1 MKVNFKQSH
10 AGNYAAGRSGPV
22 EYIVIHY
29 TSNQGDTAK
38 NNADYFAREKV
49 GASAHYFCDENEIWQ
64 SVKDTDTAWHCGAKT
79 YRHPDCRNANS
90 IGVEICMN
98 DKKGNVRQGSIATA
112 AELVRYLM
120 QRYGVPVDR
129 VIRHY
134 DVTGKYCLP
143 TDSTELLT
151 KSGWKNIKDVKVSD
165 LVASYIPASDSIEF
179 QEVLDTVEPYTD
191 TVIKNRCLEATADH
205 RMYTKPN
212 CRNSTSFRE
221 TRWGDILQGGAQ
233 HVVKNG
239 AVYHG
244 EGLELSDDEIRFLVW
259 VQGDGHYMEKDGCV
273 YGIEFH
279 LKKDRKILRIKSIL
293 EDLGIRY
300 TVCSKSDG
308 STSIRIY
315 GNEHISFSESWLSGK
330 KFNYSWI
337 EMSERQFDVF
347 WNEILMVDGH
357 LSDRSE
363 LYTSAIESNLDV
375 VQAICSTKGC
385 RTNKTTIG
393 HSGGYDRPIAL
404 IRTRSNHSVGGSRK
418 TVEKRECEVSCITV
432 PSGYI
437 LIRQNGR
444 TFIVGNCP
452 GPMVDDPA
460 LWAAFKQ
467 SLTQTEDDSVRYK
480 YYDDMPDWA
489 KPTVSKLVKKGYLKG
504 EGGGVLNLTED
515 TLKVLVVN
523 DRAGCYGE

>member
-1 MKVNFKQSH
+1 MRINFKQSH

-49 GASAHYFCDENEIWQ
+49 GASAHYFCDESEIWQ
-64 SVKDTDTAWHCGAKT
+64 SVKDSDTAWHCGAKT
-79 YRHPDCRNANS
+79 YRHPECRNVNS

-134 DVTGKYCLP
+134 DVTGK
-143 TDSTELLT
+143 
-151 KSGWKNIKDVKVSD
+151 
-165 LVASYIPASDSIEF
+165 
-179 QEVLDTVEPYTD
+179 
-191 TVIKNRCLEATADH
+191 H
-205 RMYTKPN
+205 
-212 CRNSTSFRE
+212 
-221 TRWGDILQGGAQ
+221 
-233 HVVKNG
+233 
-239 AVYHG
+239 
-244 EGLELSDDEIRFLVW
+244 
-259 VQGDGHYMEKDGCV
+259 
-273 YGIEFH
+273 
-279 LKKDRKILRIKSIL
+279 
-293 EDLGIRY
+293 
-300 TVCSKSDG
+300 
-308 STSIRIY
+308 
-315 GNEHISFSESWLSGK
+315 
-330 KFNYSWI
+330 
-337 EMSERQFDVF
+337 
-347 WNEILMVDGH
+347 
-357 LSDRSE
+357 
-363 LYTSAIESNLDV
+363 
-375 VQAICSTKGC
+375 
-385 RTNKTTIG
+385 
-393 HSGGYDRPIAL
+393 
-404 IRTRSNHSVGGSRK
+404 
-418 TVEKRECEVSCITV
+418 
-432 PSGYI
+432 
-437 LIRQNGR
+437 
-444 TFIVGNCP
+444 CP

-515 TLKVLVVN
+515 ILKVLVVN

>member
-1 MKVNFKQSH
+1 MKINFKQSH
-10 AGNYAAGRSGPV
+10 SGNYAAGRSGPV

-79 YRHPDCRNANS
+79 YRHPECRNANS

-134 DVTGKYCLP
+134 DVTGKYC
-143 TDSTELLT
+143 
-151 KSGWKNIKDVKVSD
+151 
-165 LVASYIPASDSIEF
+165 
-179 QEVLDTVEPYTD
+179 
-191 TVIKNRCLEATADH
+191 
-205 RMYTKPN
+205 
-212 CRNSTSFRE
+212 
-221 TRWGDILQGGAQ
+221 
-233 HVVKNG
+233 
-239 AVYHG
+239 
-244 EGLELSDDEIRFLVW
+244 
-259 VQGDGHYMEKDGCV
+259 
-273 YGIEFH
+273 
-279 LKKDRKILRIKSIL
+279 
-293 EDLGIRY
+293 
-300 TVCSKSDG
+300 
-308 STSIRIY
+308 
-315 GNEHISFSESWLSGK
+315 
-330 KFNYSWI
+330 
-337 EMSERQFDVF
+337 
-347 WNEILMVDGH
+347 
-357 LSDRSE
+357 
-363 LYTSAIESNLDV
+363 
-375 VQAICSTKGC
+375 
-385 RTNKTTIG
+385 
-393 HSGGYDRPIAL
+393 
-404 IRTRSNHSVGGSRK
+404 
-418 TVEKRECEVSCITV
+418 
-432 PSGYI
+432 
-437 LIRQNGR
+437 
-444 TFIVGNCP
+444 P

-504 EGGGVLNLTED
+504 EGSGVLNLTED

>member
-1 MKVNFKQSH
+1 MKINFKQSH

-79 YRHPDCRNANS
+79 YRHPECRNANS

-98 DKKGNVRQGSIATA
+98 DKKGNVRQGSIAAA

-134 DVTGKYCLP
+134 DVTGKY
-143 TDSTELLT
+143 
-151 KSGWKNIKDVKVSD
+151 
-165 LVASYIPASDSIEF
+165 
-179 QEVLDTVEPYTD
+179 
-191 TVIKNRCLEATADH
+191 
-205 RMYTKPN
+205 
-212 CRNSTSFRE
+212 
-221 TRWGDILQGGAQ
+221 
-233 HVVKNG
+233 
-239 AVYHG
+239 
-244 EGLELSDDEIRFLVW
+244 
-259 VQGDGHYMEKDGCV
+259 
-273 YGIEFH
+273 
-279 LKKDRKILRIKSIL
+279 
-293 EDLGIRY
+293 
-300 TVCSKSDG
+300 
-308 STSIRIY
+308 
-315 GNEHISFSESWLSGK
+315 
-330 KFNYSWI
+330 
-337 EMSERQFDVF
+337 
-347 WNEILMVDGH
+347 
-357 LSDRSE
+357 
-363 LYTSAIESNLDV
+363 
-375 VQAICSTKGC
+375 
-385 RTNKTTIG
+385 
-393 HSGGYDRPIAL
+393 
-404 IRTRSNHSVGGSRK
+404 
-418 TVEKRECEVSCITV
+418 
-432 PSGYI
+432 
-437 LIRQNGR
+437 
-444 TFIVGNCP
+444 CP

>member
-1 MKVNFKQSH
+1 MRINFKQSH
-10 AGNYAAGRSGPV
+10 AGNYAAGRSGLV

-38 NNADYFAREKV
+38 NNADYFAREDV

-79 YRHPDCRNANS
+79 YRHPECRNANS

-134 DVTGKYCLP
+134 DVTGKY
-143 TDSTELLT
+143 
-151 KSGWKNIKDVKVSD
+151 
-165 LVASYIPASDSIEF
+165 
-179 QEVLDTVEPYTD
+179 
-191 TVIKNRCLEATADH
+191 
-205 RMYTKPN
+205 
-212 CRNSTSFRE
+212 
-221 TRWGDILQGGAQ
+221 
-233 HVVKNG
+233 
-239 AVYHG
+239 
-244 EGLELSDDEIRFLVW
+244 
-259 VQGDGHYMEKDGCV
+259 
-273 YGIEFH
+273 
-279 LKKDRKILRIKSIL
+279 
-293 EDLGIRY
+293 
-300 TVCSKSDG
+300 
-308 STSIRIY
+308 
-315 GNEHISFSESWLSGK
+315 
-330 KFNYSWI
+330 
-337 EMSERQFDVF
+337 
-347 WNEILMVDGH
+347 
-357 LSDRSE
+357 
-363 LYTSAIESNLDV
+363 
-375 VQAICSTKGC
+375 
-385 RTNKTTIG
+385 
-393 HSGGYDRPIAL
+393 
-404 IRTRSNHSVGGSRK
+404 
-418 TVEKRECEVSCITV
+418 
-432 PSGYI
+432 
-437 LIRQNGR
+437 
-444 TFIVGNCP
+444 CP

>member
-1 MKVNFKQSH
+1 MKINFKQSH
-10 AGNYAAGRSGPV
+10 SGNYAAGRSGPV

-98 DKKGNVRQGSIATA
+98 DKKGNVRQGSIDTA

-120 QRYGVPVDR
+120 QRYSVPVDR

-134 DVTGKYCLP
+134 DVTGKYC
-143 TDSTELLT
+143 
-151 KSGWKNIKDVKVSD
+151 
-165 LVASYIPASDSIEF
+165 
-179 QEVLDTVEPYTD
+179 
-191 TVIKNRCLEATADH
+191 
-205 RMYTKPN
+205 
-212 CRNSTSFRE
+212 
-221 TRWGDILQGGAQ
+221 
-233 HVVKNG
+233 
-239 AVYHG
+239 
-244 EGLELSDDEIRFLVW
+244 
-259 VQGDGHYMEKDGCV
+259 
-273 YGIEFH
+273 
-279 LKKDRKILRIKSIL
+279 
-293 EDLGIRY
+293 
-300 TVCSKSDG
+300 
-308 STSIRIY
+308 
-315 GNEHISFSESWLSGK
+315 
-330 KFNYSWI
+330 
-337 EMSERQFDVF
+337 
-347 WNEILMVDGH
+347 
-357 LSDRSE
+357 
-363 LYTSAIESNLDV
+363 
-375 VQAICSTKGC
+375 
-385 RTNKTTIG
+385 
-393 HSGGYDRPIAL
+393 
-404 IRTRSNHSVGGSRK
+404 
-418 TVEKRECEVSCITV
+418 
-432 PSGYI
+432 
-437 LIRQNGR
+437 
-444 TFIVGNCP
+444 P

-460 LWAAFKQ
+460 LWTAFRQ

>member
-1 MKVNFKQSH
+1 MRINFKQAH

-79 YRHPDCRNANS
+79 YRHPECRNANS

-134 DVTGKYCLP
+134 DVTGKYC
-143 TDSTELLT
+143 
-151 KSGWKNIKDVKVSD
+151 
-165 LVASYIPASDSIEF
+165 
-179 QEVLDTVEPYTD
+179 
-191 TVIKNRCLEATADH
+191 
-205 RMYTKPN
+205 
-212 CRNSTSFRE
+212 
-221 TRWGDILQGGAQ
+221 
-233 HVVKNG
+233 
-239 AVYHG
+239 
-244 EGLELSDDEIRFLVW
+244 
-259 VQGDGHYMEKDGCV
+259 
-273 YGIEFH
+273 
-279 LKKDRKILRIKSIL
+279 
-293 EDLGIRY
+293 
-300 TVCSKSDG
+300 
-308 STSIRIY
+308 
-315 GNEHISFSESWLSGK
+315 
-330 KFNYSWI
+330 
-337 EMSERQFDVF
+337 
-347 WNEILMVDGH
+347 
-357 LSDRSE
+357 
-363 LYTSAIESNLDV
+363 
-375 VQAICSTKGC
+375 
-385 RTNKTTIG
+385 
-393 HSGGYDRPIAL
+393 
-404 IRTRSNHSVGGSRK
+404 
-418 TVEKRECEVSCITV
+418 
-432 PSGYI
+432 
-437 LIRQNGR
+437 
-444 TFIVGNCP
+444 P

-460 LWAAFKQ
+460 LWTAFQQ

>member
-1 MKVNFKQSH
+1 MKINFKQSH

-49 GASAHYFCDENEIWQ
+49 GASAHYFCDKNEIWQ

-79 YRHPDCRNANS
+79 YRHPECRNANS

-134 DVTGKYCLP
+134 DVTGKY
-143 TDSTELLT
+143 
-151 KSGWKNIKDVKVSD
+151 
-165 LVASYIPASDSIEF
+165 
-179 QEVLDTVEPYTD
+179 
-191 TVIKNRCLEATADH
+191 
-205 RMYTKPN
+205 
-212 CRNSTSFRE
+212 
-221 TRWGDILQGGAQ
+221 
-233 HVVKNG
+233 
-239 AVYHG
+239 
-244 EGLELSDDEIRFLVW
+244 
-259 VQGDGHYMEKDGCV
+259 
-273 YGIEFH
+273 
-279 LKKDRKILRIKSIL
+279 
-293 EDLGIRY
+293 
-300 TVCSKSDG
+300 
-308 STSIRIY
+308 
-315 GNEHISFSESWLSGK
+315 
-330 KFNYSWI
+330 
-337 EMSERQFDVF
+337 
-347 WNEILMVDGH
+347 
-357 LSDRSE
+357 
-363 LYTSAIESNLDV
+363 
-375 VQAICSTKGC
+375 
-385 RTNKTTIG
+385 
-393 HSGGYDRPIAL
+393 
-404 IRTRSNHSVGGSRK
+404 
-418 TVEKRECEVSCITV
+418 
-432 PSGYI
+432 
-437 LIRQNGR
+437 
-444 TFIVGNCP
+444 CP

>member
-1 MKVNFKQSH
+1 MKINFNQSH
-10 AGNYAAGRSGPV
+10 SGNYAAGRSGPV

-79 YRHPDCRNANS
+79 YRHPECRNANS

-98 DKKGNVRQGSIATA
+98 DKKGNVRQGSIETA

-134 DVTGKYCLP
+134 DVTGKYC
-143 TDSTELLT
+143 
-151 KSGWKNIKDVKVSD
+151 
-165 LVASYIPASDSIEF
+165 
-179 QEVLDTVEPYTD
+179 
-191 TVIKNRCLEATADH
+191 
-205 RMYTKPN
+205 
-212 CRNSTSFRE
+212 
-221 TRWGDILQGGAQ
+221 
-233 HVVKNG
+233 
-239 AVYHG
+239 
-244 EGLELSDDEIRFLVW
+244 
-259 VQGDGHYMEKDGCV
+259 
-273 YGIEFH
+273 
-279 LKKDRKILRIKSIL
+279 
-293 EDLGIRY
+293 
-300 TVCSKSDG
+300 
-308 STSIRIY
+308 
-315 GNEHISFSESWLSGK
+315 
-330 KFNYSWI
+330 
-337 EMSERQFDVF
+337 
-347 WNEILMVDGH
+347 
-357 LSDRSE
+357 
-363 LYTSAIESNLDV
+363 
-375 VQAICSTKGC
+375 
-385 RTNKTTIG
+385 
-393 HSGGYDRPIAL
+393 
-404 IRTRSNHSVGGSRK
+404 
-418 TVEKRECEVSCITV
+418 
-432 PSGYI
+432 
-437 LIRQNGR
+437 
-444 TFIVGNCP
+444 P

-460 LWAAFKQ
+460 LWTAFQQ